1 MLGAIVLPMLALIG
15 VLAPSAGDAIADC
28 ADCRGRRPGRAP
40 LCVRV
45 RRYDPG
51 RSLHGGKRLFRRY
64 RPGTAPRPY
73 NRIAHLWDA
82 LAAGRAHRA
91 AEFHRFGV
99 GIGIGEVREGLAG
112 EEAAQRAVGESETRD
127 QAVAARMLHGLAAE
141 IVAAGEVPLE
151 KGPRLAPGC
160 RGACLDVEPRLL
172 RAEHEDPVAAR
183 MVGRLRDQAEAGD
196 DLRAD
201 R

>member
-1 MLGAIVLPMLALIG
+1 M
-15 VLAPSAGDAIADC
+15 
-28 ADCRGRRPGRAP
+28 
-40 LCVRV
+40 
-45 RRYDPG
+45 
-51 RSLHGGKRLFRRY
+51 FRRY
-64 RPGTAPRPY
+64 GPGAPPRAY

-82 LAAGRAHRA
+82 LAAGRTHGA

-99 GIGIGEVREGLAG
+99 GIGIGEVGEGLAG
-112 EEAAQRAVGESETRD
+112 EEAAQRAVSESETRD

-151 KGPRLAPGC
+151 KRPRLAPGC
-160 RGACLDVEPRLL
+160 RRASLDVEPRLL
-172 RAEHEDPVAAR
+172 RAEHKDPVAAR